1 MSKKRKPRKKKE
13 VRVKKQGDYY
23 PTSKQW
29 DLIEKME
36 KRLKIKFEGT
46 SRWDASR
53 YISEYYPEYKLYLDN
68 NYVFGRQRRG

>member
-1 MSKKRKPRKKKE
+1 MSNKKKSRKKE
-13 VRVKKQGDYY
+13 ERVKKQGLYY
-23 PTSKQW
+23 PTPKQW
-29 DLIEKME
+29 DLIEKIE